1 MEKYI
6 TNKIIKITNINTQN
20 KKTLLFGATYKS
32 DVSDIRNSIPLNIWK
47 NLKIK
52 YKKKIDCVDSCV
64 DKKIAMKNNIKV
76 SVQNEKYDY
85 FIPLVKHR
93 DFNSQFQ
100 KAKKNNKKIKL
111 IDLWE

>member
-1 MEKYI
+1 
-6 TNKIIKITNINTQN
+6 
-20 KKTLLFGATYKS
+20 
-32 DVSDIRNSIPLNIWK
+32 
-47 NLKIK
+47 
-52 YKKKIDCVDSCV
+52 
-64 DKKIAMKNNIKV
+64 MKNNIKV